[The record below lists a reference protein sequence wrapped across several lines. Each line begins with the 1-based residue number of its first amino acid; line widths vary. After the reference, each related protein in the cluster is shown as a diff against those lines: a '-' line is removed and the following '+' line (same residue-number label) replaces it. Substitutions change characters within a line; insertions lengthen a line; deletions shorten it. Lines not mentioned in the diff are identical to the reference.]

1 MILGGEIP
9 LREIWEGFFYLP
21 YKEYNIMNKSDV
33 VDFHT
38 AVGINPESQIAYAGK
53 IKQTEHVS
61 IIDSHG
67 NVHEKDVEI
76 YISWDSIVQILN
88 LVRERAGI
96 IK

>member
-21 YKEYNIMNKSDV
+21 YKEYNMTNNTKLIVDALQSD
-33 VDFHT
+33 
-38 AVGINPESQIAYAGK
+38 GYSQVAYTGK
-53 IKQTEHVS
+53 IKQIEHVS

-76 YISWDSIVQILN
+76 YISWDSIDQILN
-88 LVRERAGI
+88 LVRERAGLN
-96 IK
+96 K